1 MSTKP
6 SFQQEI
12 RDLLTNR
19 HIRFED
25 HSESYKELDF
35 VINFGK
41 SIFHL
46 DVKEKIQKYQTA
58 NWPKIMPESEM
69 FILDDLSVRK
79 CLAYAPNSG
88 ILIRDNLNNRYYFF
102 SVVDLALMPK
112 TRANR
117 PINKNQSGQKGKWVI
132 NLRNG
137 KRFASSEDAIVYL
150 NKFISEM
157 GTILFEA
164 LECYGSYV
172 NEKVKDAGIPRK
184 PAHWDIDVNLTK

>member
-1 MSTKP
+1 MNAKP

-12 RDLLTNR
+12 RDLLTNSL
-19 HIRFED
+19 IRFED

-35 VINFGK
+35 AINF
-41 SIFHL
+41 SDVIFHL

-88 ILIRDNLNNRYYFF
+88 ILIRDNLKDQYYFF
-102 SVVDLALMPK
+102 SVVDLALMPR
-112 TRANR
+112 TRVNR
-117 PINKNQSGQKGKWVI
+117 QINKNQQGQKGKWVI

-137 KRFASSEDAIVYL
+137 KRFNSSKEAIVYL
-150 NKFISEM
+150 NKFISKM
-157 GTILFEA
+157 DTVLFNA
-164 LECYGSYV
+164 LECYGAYV
-172 NEKVKDAGIPRK
+172 NEKVDEAGIPRK
-184 PAHWDIDVNLTK
+184 SAHWDVDVKLTK

>member
-1 MSTKP
+1 MNTKP

-35 VINFGK
+35 VIYF
-41 SIFHL
+41 SEAIFHL

-58 NWPKIMPESEM
+58 NWPKIMPECEM

-88 ILIRDNLNNRYYFF
+88 ILIRDNLSSRYYFF
-102 SVVDLALMPK
+102 SVVDLALMPR
-112 TRANR
+112 TRVNR
-117 PINKNQSGQKGKWVI
+117 QINKNQHGQKGKWVI

-137 KRFASSEDAIVYL
+137 KGFGSSEDAIVYL
-150 NKFISEM
+150 DRFISEM
-157 GTILFEA
+157 DLILYNA

-172 NEKVKDAGIPRK
+172 NEKIKEAGIPRK